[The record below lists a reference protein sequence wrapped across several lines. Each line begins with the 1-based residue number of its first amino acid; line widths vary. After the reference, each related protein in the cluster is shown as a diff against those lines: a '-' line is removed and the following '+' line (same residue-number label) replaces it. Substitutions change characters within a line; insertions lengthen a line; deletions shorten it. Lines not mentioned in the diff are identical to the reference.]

1 MYIGPILNTPIR
13 AINDITYYP
22 KAFGEHQIELLEE
35 LVKDYEFKKGET
47 GIKEWNNQTSDYST
61 NNRNI
66 AYLYPEEKTHG
77 LYEFLEQFVHKA
89 NADTYQFNLS
99 YSTDPIHYVIYPEDG
114 GHLTWHMDIGAGHVN
129 LRKLAMTV
137 QLSDPDDYEGGDFQ
151 VWVGGDSNTES
162 ESILTLSREKGDVL
176 IFPTYLM
183 HRVTPVTRGER
194 KALVFWV
201 GGEPFR

>member
-1 MYIGPILNTPIR
+1 MYIGPILNSPIR
-13 AINDITYYP
+13 SINDITYYP
-22 KAFGEHQIELLEE
+22 KAFDQKNLDLLEE
-35 LVKDYEFKKGET
+35 LVKGYEFKKGET
-47 GIKEWNNQTSDYST
+47 GIREFGNIDSDSS

-66 AYLYPEEKTHG
+66 AYLHPSPETHG
-77 LYEFLEQFVHKA
+77 LYDLLESFVNQA
-89 NADTYQFNLS
+89 NTETYNFNIS
-99 YSTDPIHYVIYPEDG
+99 YVTDPIHYVIYPENG

-151 VWVGGDSNTES
+151 IWMGGEEKTES
-162 ESILTLSREKGDVL
+162 VLTLSREKGDVL

-183 HRVTPVTRGER
+183 HRVTPITKGQR
-194 KALVFWV
+194 KALVFWT